1 MAIALL
7 FDEAIGDYVTFP
19 TTKKDFILEWADR
32 WCHLGELIFDYLR
45 TDDTSRSP
53 SQPGELDQASYK
65 YLRFWFID
73 NEIIFLP
80 LWHDYCNSKDWTL
93 DTSNDLI
100 KEIEDA
106 KKVLEN
112 PFFAFYGPEDLN
124 ILFRAYVLD
133 KQSGQPDEGKAWEV
147 AMNLLTLDGMAAEF
161 VMEIGDRTRDTS

>member
-1 MAIALL
+1 MAFYA
-7 FDEAIGDYVTFP
+7 G
-19 TTKKDFILEWADR
+19 KDFILEWADN
-32 WCHLGELIFDYLR
+32 WCHLRELIFDYLR

-53 SQPGELDQASYK
+53 SQPDELDQISYQN
-65 YLRFWFID
+65 LRTWFIG

-80 LWHDYCNSKDWTL
+80 LWRDFCDSKVWTL

-124 ILFRAYVLD
+124 VVFRVYVID
-133 KQSGQPDEGKAWEV
+133 KQSGQPDKEKAWTT
-147 AMNLLTLDGMAAEF
+147 AMDLLTLDGMAVEF
-161 VMEIGDRTRDTS
+161 VLEICDRA